1 VPAPTVCPAGVRGP
15 GSGVRGRWHG
25 VQGRAA
31 SARRIFSRRLVG
43 LLPLVWVAS
52 RPERNTRTDISPA
65 DVWSAGVREQGR
77 EPSEDI
83 EVTIVRPA
91 ERIAGRLGLGEG
103 ETAVVRRRGRRV
115 DGEIMLLADSYYPER
130 LVRGTAIAQPG

>member
-1 VPAPTVCPAGVRGP
+1 
-15 GSGVRGRWHG
+15 
-25 VQGRAA
+25 
-31 SARRIFSRRLVG
+31 